1 LETKEIRMRLSIE
14 PHDLEVKKSKIKDFL
29 AKGHKVRIT
38 VILKGREM
46 AFLNRGYE
54 FLERFEKS
62 LGESIQ
68 REKEAERLGKRIS
81 IILVKKS

>member
-1 LETKEIRMRLSIE
+1 LEIKEIRMRLSIE

-29 AKGHKVRIT
+29 AKGHKVKIT

-54 FLERFEKS
+54 FLKELESS
-62 LGESIQ
+62 LGEGIK
-68 REKEAERLGKRIS
+68 REKDIEKMGNRIS
-81 IILVKKS
+81 MVIRR

>member
-1 LETKEIRMRLSIE
+1 METKEIRMRLSIE

-54 FLERFEKS
+54 FLEKLEET
-62 LGESIQ
+62 LGQ
-68 REKEAERLGKRIS
+68 GVKKEKEIERTGKRIS
-81 IILVKKS
+81 MVVGK